1 MLKFVLIVL
10 GVTVAIVLAL
20 IFINARD
27 PYGGV
32 LADPDDLA

>member
-1 MLKFVLIVL
+1 MLKFVLIAL
-10 GVTVAIVLAL
+10 GLTVALVVAL
-20 IFINARD
+20 IVINARD